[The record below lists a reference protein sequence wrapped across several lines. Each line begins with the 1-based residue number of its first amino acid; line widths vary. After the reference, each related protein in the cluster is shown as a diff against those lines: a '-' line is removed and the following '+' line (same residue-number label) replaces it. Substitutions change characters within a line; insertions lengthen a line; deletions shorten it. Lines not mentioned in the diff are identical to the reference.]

1 MSISDGQDG
10 IQDRIQNGIQ
20 DGIQDGVQD
29 GVQNGIQNGI
39 QDGVHDGIH
48 NGTQDQSATTNNI
61 CSICGDK
68 AIVINYGALSC
79 FSCRTFFRR
88 NALPTKV

>member
-1 MSISDGQDG
+1 MSISDDQDG
-10 IQDRIQNGIQ
+10 IQYRIQNGIQ

-29 GVQNGIQNGI
+29 GIQDGV
-39 QDGVHDGIH
+39 QDGVHDGIQ